1 MNQYD
6 VVLLTEDIPAK
17 GVSKWSTG
25 VILEVY
31 DETHY
36 EVEISDDKGI
46 ITFLGV
52 LSNKYIELIWVNST
66 MNYVGR
72 FKMLLDIFNEIKDLI
87 NNTNTDMTWTSY
99 SNEKEFIQEY
109 DLLIDDFKK
118 GVKGCIDRLI
128 LLFAPTGI
136 LQEISLNNG
145 WGERFIEISYD
156 FDKLT
161 LLP

>member
-6 VVLLTEDIPAK
+6 VVLLIKDIPAE
-17 GVSKWSTG
+17 GVLKWSVG
-25 VILEVY
+25 AILEVY

-36 EVEISDDKGI
+36 EVEICDKEGI
-46 ITFLGV
+46 TKFIGA
-52 LSNKYIELIWVNST
+52 LSNEYIELIWESSN

-72 FKMLLDIFNEIKDLI
+72 FKLLIDIFNEIKVIID
-87 NNTNTDMTWTSY
+87 NPDTDMTWTSY
-99 SNEKEFIQEY
+99 CNEKEFIQEF

-118 GVKGCIDRLI
+118 GVKSSIDRLE

-145 WGERFIEISYD
+145 WGERYIEISNR
-156 FDKLT
+156 FDKLIF
-161 LLP
+161 LP